1 MVRSPCTFEIR
12 VASNLEFQREIATPS
27 SSGRMTS
34 MGSSAI
40 ASSRKRTERPRAGSF
55 ILPARSDIPSRAF
68 AVDGLAR
75 DAKPAR
81 GFLAV
86 ATGLFQN
93 RKNVPALQVFQAVGG
108 GRLAVASRPGEII
121 RECAENQRAFD
132 QVTQFPHIARPVITR
147 QRGADRTVDD

>member
-1 MVRSPCTFEIR
+1 M
-12 VASNLEFQREIATPS
+12 ATPS

-55 ILPARSDIPSRAF
+55 MLPARSDIPQRAF

-75 DAKPAR
+75 DSKPAR

-86 ATGLFQN
+86 AAGLFQD
-93 RKNVPALQVFQAVGG
+93 RKNVPALQIGQAVGG
-108 GRLAVASRPGEII
+108 GRLAVASRPGEIF
-121 RECAENQRAFD
+121 RERAEDQRAFD
-132 QVTQFPHIARPVITR
+132 QIAQLPHIARPVVAR
-147 QRGADRTVDD
+147 QC